1 MKPLYDNKTGKLGVP
16 KTEFEFN
23 RKGDILE
30 FNFVA
35 YDSSL
40 ESFSNEKNSELWKG
54 NVVEV
59 FLDCGD
65 RKFYYEFEVAPNGT
79 TFVAEKHKNK
89 LMFID
94 DKFFSAE
101 TRIEGNSYCVKMS
114 IDLKLLGKK
123 RVISYNAFR
132 IEGDVLEA
140 LHPTLCDTFHVREKF
155 LKF

>member
-1 MKPLYDNKTGKLGVP
+1 M
-16 KTEFEFN
+16 
-23 RKGDILE
+23 
-30 FNFVA
+30 
-35 YDSSL
+35 
-40 ESFSNEKNSELWKG
+40 
-54 NVVEV
+54 VEI

-89 LMFID
+89 LVFID
-94 DKFFSAE
+94 DKFFSSE

-114 IDLKLLGKK
+114 INLKLLGKK

-132 IEGDVLEA
+132 IEGEVLEA